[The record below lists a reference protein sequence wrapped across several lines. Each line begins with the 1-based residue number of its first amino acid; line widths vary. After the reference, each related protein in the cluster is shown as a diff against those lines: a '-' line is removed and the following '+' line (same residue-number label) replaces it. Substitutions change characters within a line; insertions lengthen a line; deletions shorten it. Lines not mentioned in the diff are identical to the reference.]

1 MIQQGRKRH
10 QMGQSMT
17 EFVIVAATVL
27 VPLFMIVP
35 LLGKYSDINMTA
47 PQAARYM
54 AWERTV
60 WHDSDET
67 LSNGIDE
74 SLVTTFP
81 KKGAF
86 ELKQEVP
93 TRFMGDAFN
102 TIDSIPNTVLDQ
114 SELNSLWVTGTLDD
128 LVSLDDVVVNPYAMS
143 DTPTWLEIGG
153 YGLYDVMEFFN
164 DGINLLY
171 KPFSWLGGTA
181 NFTPNY
187 DGFYGGNDTVIDI
200 PIENPDYIISKLFNQ
215 EQYAALKASQN
226 LETVNV
232 MFSANASL
240 LADTWNTQGS
250 SHFRDQTAGLV
261 PMGLLRGGIFD
272 DLFKIASTILFEPN
286 LYPGEDGLD
295 LGGFSTDAFQLEHE
309 NGSEDFCDNT
319 GFCSFNREL

>member
-1 MIQQGRKRH
+1 MILQRHKRCLA
-10 QMGQSMT
+10 GQSMT

-35 LLGKYSDINMTA
+35 ILGKYSDINMTA

-67 LSNGIDE
+67 LSNGLDE
-74 SLVTTFP
+74 SLVTVFP

-86 ELKQEVP
+86 ELSQEVK

-102 TIDSIPNTVLDQ
+102 AIDSVPNAVLDQ
-114 SELNSLWVTGTLDD
+114 TELNSLWATGTLDD
-128 LVSLDDVVVNPYAMS
+128 LVSLDDVVVNPHDMS

-171 KPFSWLGGTA
+171 EPFSWLGGTA

-187 DGFYGGNDTVIDI
+187 DGFYGGDNTVISI

-215 EQYAALKASQN
+215 EQYVASEASQN
-226 LETVNV
+226 IEEIDVA
-232 MFSANASL
+232 FSAHSSL
-240 LADTWNTQGS
+240 LVDTWSTQGS
-250 SHFRDQTAGLV
+250 AHFRDQTAGLV
-261 PMGLLRGGIFD
+261 PMGLLTGGIFD
-272 DLFKIASTILFEPN
+272 DLFEIASTLLFEPN
-286 LYPGEDGLD
+286 LSPGEDGLD